1 MKPESQER
9 IPTMLTINS
18 SIFWIWSSY
27 SIYYTHTKLFN
38 EGNIASWEISYKTHH
53 LALHT
58 DANMAYFLKPKCQTN
73 KILSVETLW
82 LSVWNILINPCPKWF
97 SSRIWNP
104 EGHPL
109 SKPRFLQFWIN
120 ERMREELLSFF
131 IQQFSTP
138 GYSFWWTATR
148 SKTPIVI
155 IKLLQA
161 SWTQLTNFAFKAS
174 KKCFHQH
181 IHGVSITHNILYSNQ
196 TSKFWIFWQQKEAVH
211 YLSIT

>member
-138 GYSFWWTATR
+138 RYSFWWTATR
-148 SKTPIVI
+148 SKTPIVR
-155 IKLLQA
+155 IKITLNFFN
-161 SWTQLTNFAFKAS
+161 STNKLCNLRQVNS
-174 KKCFHQH
+174 
-181 IHGVSITHNILYSNQ
+181 VSIS
-196 TSKFWIFWQQKEAVH
+196 IFTV
-211 YLSIT
+211 LV